1 MGLFSTF
8 FLSVPDCTWL
18 YLALKLT
25 NMESGFWDYL
35 GGQKYAATS
44 AGVSREVIFGLNLS
58 LVQSSKPEEC
68 SSADQIYKKNV

>member
-1 MGLFSTF
+1 
-8 FLSVPDCTWL
+8 
-18 YLALKLT
+18 
-25 NMESGFWDYL
+25 MESGFWDYL

-68 SSADQIYKKNV
+68 SSADQIYKKMFDMLIKFNPETRRILTC